1 MSSSL
6 LLRLLGVVL
15 VAALAVRA
23 EFSEDFRQFLIR
35 RYGRTK
41 MAELERLDMGGM
53 RMGSFGGRESPNERR
68 ANRPVVM
75 IHGTTLRAG
84 IFNQHRDFFMQ
95 NGYQP
100 GELFATT
107 YSDGGLSPLFAKKM
121 ECRDV
126 QQVRDMIKAV
136 AEYSNSTVDVLGYSM
151 GVAMTRKAILG
162 GRCVDTLEELGEPLT
177 HLVDTYVGVGGVA
190 WGYESCVVN
199 ERTWP
204 ACNPINGMVWRS
216 KFLLDVNAPPQKYE
230 GKTVY
235 AIYTTTDQVVGQQC
249 NGKQCSSIKNADL
262 VIAKSGF
269 DHVSVLFLT
278 KELQFSLFKYHI
290 SGGL

>member
-1 MSSSL
+1 MNVESPAAPAAVPPLLSARRPSGSPTRCPARFSSASS
-6 LLRLLGVVL
+6 
-15 VAALAVRA
+15 APCWSPPSPVRA

-121 ECRDV
+121 ECRD
-126 QQVRDMIKAV
+126 
-136 AEYSNSTVDVLGYSM
+136 
-151 GVAMTRKAILG
+151 
-162 GRCVDTLEELGEPLT
+162 
-177 HLVDTYVGVGGVA
+177 
-190 WGYESCVVN
+190 
-199 ERTWP
+199 
-204 ACNPINGMVWRS
+204 
-216 KFLLDVNAPPQKYE
+216 LDVNAPPQKYE

-262 VIAKSGF
+262 VIAKTGF
-269 DHVSVLFLT
+269 DHLSILFLT

-290 SGGL
+290 SGGFYLSQPFPLTAPWIEAVGCSALRMHVDFK